1 MKKVFSTLLAAGFIA
16 LVACGPS
23 EDAKNAEQATADS
36 IAAAQAADSAAA
48 ASWTLTTTK
57 VGGDDCSAQVN
68 NVIAGILAQTGN
80 PVAGSV
86 SNTYLT
92 GTATAAVTP
101 SDGDTFGGDVSQAAI
116 QTMLSNCVG
125 ITVEIK
131 KDNTIKSFKDNLLNA
146 TQVINWGPNGGSSG
160 SSCLAQTYI
169 TVPATPKVYF
179 SDFTRLTKC
188 VAMNITL
195 PAAPTTICSTG
206 TAGNAAAC
214 SADDT
219 TKMSTF
225 LKTLNATISTQCSND
240 VQQLVGAVLGTNVT
254 FSDLL
259 NLTNTAVAPA
269 TANYNPNSVLIKAGL
284 IDPVCAGAT
293 NVCHDMLIAGTYS
306 PAVSSYPFLANQTA
320 LTEAYKKCVNSGV
333 GNSVMAFGA
342 FLAMQLF
349 F

>member
-1 MKKVFSTLLAAGFIA
+1 MLA
-16 LVACGPS
+16 L
-23 EDAKNAEQATADS
+23 
-36 IAAAQAADSAAA
+36 ADSAAA

-57 VGGDDCSAQVN
+57 VSGDDCSAQVN
-68 NVIAGILAQTGN
+68 NLIAGILA
-80 PVAGSV
+80 PMVAPAAGSSTV

-92 GTATAAVTP
+92 GSATAAVTP
-101 SDGDTFGGDVSQAAI
+101 SDSDTFSADVASVTIFDKCA
-116 QTMLSNCVG
+116 G
-125 ITVEIK
+125 ITVAIK
-131 KDNTIKSFKDNLLNA
+131 KNDTIKSFKDNLLNT